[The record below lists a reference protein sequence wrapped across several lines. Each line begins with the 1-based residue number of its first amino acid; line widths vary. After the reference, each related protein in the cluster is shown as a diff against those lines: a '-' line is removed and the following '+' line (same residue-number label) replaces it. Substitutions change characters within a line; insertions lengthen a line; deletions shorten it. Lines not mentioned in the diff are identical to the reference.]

1 MKRIL
6 DITASVALVAMLL
19 TLGGCANSDSA
30 TSDSSVSD
38 DSQPAVESSGNDS
51 SEDSNSS
58 NEAFEVGAGYS
69 GSCSVA
75 MPYAPTV
82 TSKTIQMMMS
92 CSGVPK
98 EYLLVQVVY
107 GDPDLQV
114 SPSTGAMHVEG
125 TVADIAKSESGM
137 KIPIIAADKI
147 TLPTQNGSN

>member
-6 DITASVALVAMLL
+6 DITTSVALVAMLL

-51 SEDSNSS
+51 SEDSNIS
-58 NEAFEVGAGYS
+58 NESFEVGAGYS

>member
-6 DITASVALVAMLL
+6 DITTSVALVAMLL
-19 TLGGCANSDSA
+19 TLGGCVNSDSA
-30 TSDSSVSD
+30 SSDSLVSD

-58 NEAFEVGAGYS
+58 NESFEVGAGYS

>member
-58 NEAFEVGAGYS
+58 NESFEVGAGYS

>member
-30 TSDSSVSD
+30 SSDSSGSG
-38 DSQPAVESSGNDS
+38 DSQPALESSGTDS
-51 SEDSNSS
+51 VDSNSS
-58 NEAFEVGAGYS
+58 NESFEVGAGYS

-147 TLPTQNGSN
+147 TLPTQNGSNE